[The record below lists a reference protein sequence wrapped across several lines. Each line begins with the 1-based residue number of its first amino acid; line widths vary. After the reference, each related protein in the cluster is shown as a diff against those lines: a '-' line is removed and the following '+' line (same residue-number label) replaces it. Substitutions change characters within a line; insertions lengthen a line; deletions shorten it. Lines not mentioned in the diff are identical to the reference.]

1 MQELQVETFGSMD
14 RREKVDFIL
23 EQMRLLKEQE
33 DWEKMAIVA
42 KRINLKWLGE
52 KEHEVRWRFILFF
65 SRFLPSPRFERGVS
79 DVSGVFLAT
88 TQDLKLRYY
97 SLMILYGLSADKY
110 LDVAKHY
117 RSVYATSTISEN
129 PSASS
134 AVLRNIVYFLV
145 LAPYDNEQSDLLNRV
160 YGDDKLKEMKES

>member
-52 KEHEVRWRFILFF
+52 KEHEVRSTSFF
-65 SRFLPSPRFERGVS
+65 SFSPF
-79 DVSGVFLAT
+79 VF
-88 TQDLKLRYY
+88 
-97 SLMILYGLSADKY
+97 
-110 LDVAKHY
+110 VAETDD
-117 RSVYATSTISEN
+117 RIS
-129 PSASS
+129 
-134 AVLRNIVYFLV
+134 RC
-145 LAPYDNEQSDLLNRV
+145 
-160 YGDDKLKEMKES
+160 

>member
-1 MQELQVETFGSMD
+1 
-14 RREKVDFIL
+14 
-23 EQMRLLKEQE
+23 
-33 DWEKMAIVA
+33 
-42 KRINLKWLGE
+42 
-52 KEHEVRWRFILFF
+52 
-65 SRFLPSPRFERGVS
+65 
-79 DVSGVFLAT
+79 
-88 TQDLKLRYY
+88 
-97 SLMILYGLSADKY
+97 MILYGLSADKY